1 MVFEKLRQANMT
13 IKLEKSNFIQKESA
27 PSGVFRSHRKLNT
40 YAHSLDFAN
49 FYRKFCARYSA
60 ATQDLNKLLQ
70 NGEKWKWGRNE
81 QNNFTKI
88 SAGKAKCDICSV
100 TLSIKGGSTTN
111 LIRHTKTKHPT
122 VNIDN
127 LNKRVS
133 LPEERKKII
142 QKQFVFPCFDQI
154 PRKSNSPSLT
164 KGDADDANCETA
176 VPSTSASTSASVG
189 SVTIWPISSVKTNNF
204 VAKQSI
210 DSQVGLYR

>member
-13 IKLEKSNFIQKESA
+13 INLEKSNFIQKESA
-27 PSGVFRSHRKLNT
+27 PSGVFRSHRKLNI

-70 NGEKWKWGRNE
+70 KGEKCRNE
-81 QNNFTKI
+81 QHNFTKI
-88 SAGKAKCDICSV
+88 SADKAKCDICSV

-127 LNKRVS
+127 LNKR
-133 LPEERKKII
+133 
-142 QKQFVFPCFDQI
+142 I

-204 VAKQSI
+204 VGKQSI

>member
-13 IKLEKSNFIQKESA
+13 VNLEKSNFIQKESA

-60 ATQDLNKLLQ
+60 ATQDLNKLLRK
-70 NGEKWKWGRNE
+70 GEKWKWGRNE

-88 SAGKAKCDICSV
+88 SADKAKCDICSV

-127 LNKRVS
+127 LNKR
-133 LPEERKKII
+133 
-142 QKQFVFPCFDQI
+142 I
-154 PRKSNSPSLT
+154 PRKTNSPSLT

-176 VPSTSASTSASVG
+176 VPSTSASTTASVG
-189 SVTIWPISSVKTNNF
+189 TRSVTIWPISSVKTNNF
-204 VAKQSI
+204 VGKQSCI
-210 DSQVGLYR
+210 TQFTSRPIYIGDQE